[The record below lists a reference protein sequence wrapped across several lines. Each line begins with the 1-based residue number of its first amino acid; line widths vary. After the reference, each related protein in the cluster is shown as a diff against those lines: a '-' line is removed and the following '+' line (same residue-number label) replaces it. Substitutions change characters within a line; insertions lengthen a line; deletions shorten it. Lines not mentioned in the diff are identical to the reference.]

1 MTTRLLRLPGLLI
14 LIVLTAI
21 TLAGCG
27 GEARADQPPEI
38 KYGVD
43 TCSRCHMII
52 SEEKYAS
59 GLVASD
65 GTTMIFDDIGEMI
78 ATVQTDGLNERRVW
92 VHDFDSVEWIDGT
105 TAFYVD
111 SHDLMT
117 PMGMGVVAFSS
128 KDAAEKLAAEK
139 SGTVRDWE
147 AMLVEWEMHGHGH

>member
-1 MTTRLLRLPGLLI
+1 MTARLLRLPGLLI

>member
-1 MTTRLLRLPGLLI
+1 MTTRLLRLPGLLM
-14 LIVLTAI
+14 LIVLSAT

-27 GEARADQPPEI
+27 GEARADKPPEI

>member
-1 MTTRLLRLPGLLI
+1 MTARLLRLLGLLA
-14 LIVLTAI
+14 LLALVATS
-21 TLAGCG
+21 LAGCG
-27 GEARADQPPEI
+27 DEARADRPPKI
-38 KYGVD
+38 TYGVD

-52 SEEKYAS
+52 SEEKHAA
-59 GLVASD
+59 GLVAED
-65 GTTMIFDDIGEMI
+65 GQEWVFDDTGEMI
-78 ATVQTDGLNERRVW
+78 MTVQEEGLNERRVW

>member
-147 AMLVEWEMHGHGH
+147 TMLVEWEMHGHGH

>member
-1 MTTRLLRLPGLLI
+1 MTTRLLRLLGLLA
-14 LIVLTAI
+14 LLALVAT
-21 TLAGCG
+21 TLSGCG

>member
-1 MTTRLLRLPGLLI
+1 MTTRLLRLPGLLM
-14 LIVLTAI
+14 LIVLSAT